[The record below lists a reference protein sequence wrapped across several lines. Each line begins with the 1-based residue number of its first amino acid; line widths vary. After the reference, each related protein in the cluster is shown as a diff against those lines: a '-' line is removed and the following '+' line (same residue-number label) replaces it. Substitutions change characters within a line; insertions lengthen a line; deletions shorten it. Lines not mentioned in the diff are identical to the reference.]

1 MLSHLRSIDSVKPMS
16 MTVDIY
22 LSCFDHQ
29 EVQLTSHK
37 DEVCKGEPLTQG
49 HTTGKQNWIQDWIL
63 VLRASRKITL
73 NALQSRCYRDATW
86 HCESPNPHSDTEAL
100 GVLGVVKL
108 IKVKMRA
115 YPVPTGLRA
124 IVHLIKGSIETQIS
138 SCLVFQKAA
147 SSTASTGTLGQ
158 ISQSLSG
165 LPAAQSRAATRPAA
179 SSRGRPRG
187 SCSHVAGGP
196 EEVSQLTENTYRN
209 VMEQFNPGLR
219 NLINLGKNYEKA
231 VTAMILAGKAYHDG
245 VAKIGE
251 FATGSPVSTEL
262 GHVLIEISSTHKKL
276 SESLDENVKRFH
288 KEIIHELEKKTEL
301 DVKYMNAT
309 LKRSYLRTVW
319 SQPVTEL
326 SDCSAFLRRPGDLV
340 AVGLKLSVELELL
353 AQCAFMVQIKQARE
367 GNSADLC
374 SWQSG
379 NADEEWMVFWDL
391 FIELAWGLTFSEKIT
406 STFILTDTSEDPSLQ
421 RSVSVATGLN
431 MMKKPKVKTIFPH
444 TAGTNK
450 TLLSF
455 AQGDVITLLILEEKD
470 GWLYGEHDTTKARGW
485 FPSSYTKL
493 LEESAQKTVTLP
505 MPSPAPVR
513 NVSTM
518 NLAEK
523 SSVIMPPPDYLE
535 CLSMGAAAE
544 KRVNVTKNTSTF
556 KAPVSK
562 PEAISPNHANGTAK
576 PPFDS
581 GANPFA
587 TVKLR
592 PTVTNDRSAPII
604 R

>member
-1 MLSHLRSIDSVKPMS
+1 MS
-16 MTVDIY
+16 
-22 LSCFDHQ
+22 
-29 EVQLTSHK
+29 
-37 DEVCKGEPLTQG
+37 
-49 HTTGKQNWIQDWIL
+49 
-63 VLRASRKITL
+63 R
-73 NALQSRCYRDATW
+73 
-86 HCESPNPHSDTEAL
+86 
-100 GVLGVVKL
+100 
-108 IKVKMRA
+108 
-115 YPVPTGLRA
+115 
-124 IVHLIKGSIETQIS
+124 
-138 SCLVFQKAA
+138 
-147 SSTASTGTLGQ
+147 
-158 ISQSLSG
+158 
-165 LPAAQSRAATRPAA
+165 
-179 SSRGRPRG
+179 
-187 SCSHVAGGP
+187 GP
-196 EEVSQLTENTYRN
+196 EEVSRLTENTYRN

-231 VTAMILAGKAYHDG
+231 VTAMILAGKAYYDG

-251 FATGSPVSTEL
+251 IATGSPVSTEL

-276 SESLDENVKRFH
+276 NESLDENFKRFH

-309 LKRSYLRTVW
+309 LKRYQAEHRNKLDSLEKSQAELKKIRRKSQGGRNALKYEHKEIEYVETVT
-319 SQPVTEL
+319 SRQSEIQKFIADGCKEALLEEKRHVCFL
-326 SDCSAFLRRPGDLV
+326 IDKHCSFANHIHYYHLQS
-340 AVGLKLSVELELL
+340 AELL
-353 AQCAFMVQIKQARE
+353 
-367 GNSADLC
+367 NSKLPR
-374 SWQSG
+374 WQETCG
-379 NADEEWMVFWDL
+379 DATKVP
-391 FIELAWGLTFSEKIT
+391 EKIMNMIEEIKTPASTPVSGTPQPSSMIERSNMGGKDYDTLSKYSSKMPPAPSAKAYT
-406 STFILTDTSEDPSLQ
+406 SPLIDMFNNPATTTSERINNSTDTSEDPSLQ

-431 MMKKPKVKTIFPH
+431 MMKKQKVKTIFPH

-455 AQGDVITLLILEEKD
+455 AQGDVITLLIPEEKD

-493 LEESAQKTVTLP
+493 LEESAQETVTLP

-513 NVSTM
+513 SVSTV

-523 SSVIMPPPDYLE
+523 SSVVIPPPDYLE

-544 KRVNVTKNTSTF
+544 KKVDVTKNTSTF

-562 PEAISPNHANGTAK
+562 PEATSPNHANGTAK
-576 PPFDS
+576 PPFLS
-581 GANPFA
+581 GENPFA